1 MFSTNAVV
9 KKGLEFGTGKPTN
22 TTDRPGKA
30 SAKNSYAAAVD
41 RTDDG
46 VMYAG
51 AGWGHARAEW
61 RMFDAEAKGPN
72 ASVGAEFTDESF
84 KAMAKAEVATDTG
97 VGIGKSGVE
106 AKFLGTGF
114 SIGRKTGFSL
124 FGSGFEL
131 IFQNGSFEPNT
142 AHCDCS
148 ICLTSKSVE
157 SITVFIYCKQP

>member
-1 MFSTNAVV
+1 WSGGIV

-72 ASVGAEFTDESF
+72 ASVGAEVTDESF
-84 KAMAKAEVATDTG
+84 KAMAKAEVASASASAADTG

-114 SIGRKTGFSL
+114 SIGRKTGVYL

-131 IFQNGSFEPNT
+131 DF
-142 AHCDCS
+142 
-148 ICLTSKSVE
+148 SKW
-157 SITVFIYCKQP
+157 

>member
-1 MFSTNAVV
+1 WSGGIV
-9 KKGLEFGTGKPTN
+9 KKGLEFGTGKPTD

-61 RMFDAEAKGPN
+61 RIFDAEAKGPN
-72 ASVGAEFTDESF
+72 ASVGAELTDESF
-84 KAMAKAEVATDTG
+84 RAMAKAEVASASASAGITKATLGLSADTG

-131 IFQNGSFEPNT
+131 DF
-142 AHCDCS
+142 
-148 ICLTSKSVE
+148 SKW
-157 SITVFIYCKQP
+157 

>member
-84 KAMAKAEVATDTG
+84 KAMAKAEVISVSASAGITKATLGLSADTG

-124 FGSGFEL
+124 FGSGIEFD
-131 IFQNGSFEPNT
+131 F
-142 AHCDCS
+142 
-148 ICLTSKSVE
+148 SKW
-157 SITVFIYCKQP
+157 

>member
-61 RMFDAEAKGPN
+61 RIFDAEAKGPN

-84 KAMAKAEVATDTG
+84 KAMAKAEVISVSASADTG

-124 FGSGFEL
+124 FGSGIEFD
-131 IFQNGSFEPNT
+131 F
-142 AHCDCS
+142 
-148 ICLTSKSVE
+148 SKW
-157 SITVFIYCKQP
+157 